1 MGQVINFTVIMCTW
15 ASYEIRTF
23 YLHVYKHMFVYILI
37 DTDCIQHH
45 NKYMYAYP
53 DDED

>member
-23 YLHVYKHMFVYILI
+23 HFYTCILYVNMY
-37 DTDCIQHH
+37 TTSQQ
-45 NKYMYAYP
+45 YMYAYS